1 MAFNIGLEEVTALLL
16 CLLAVTARGA
26 GDRPIILDGATDP
39 YASEFVFFAT
49 DYGIYTFNRNSET
62 WSRITTASGLPS
74 NHALALG
81 LDAGVL
87 WVATDSGL
95 ASADVRVG
103 DWQTYDLPGTTRALA
118 FDDRYVWAG
127 GDSGLARFDKFSE
140 TWMHRGDSPVFDLF
154 AEKDRLWIAAATAVL
169 CYDPKFDRI
178 DEMPAPA
185 DSYIRII
192 NTTGRIWFAGR
203 TRFAGFRKDAAAWTE
218 YSTIRVGDFSV
229 LGDSVLFAVDGK
241 PLLYDPGSD
250 RWDLL
255 LLMGLPPRVS
265 DAFVTGSEM
274 LFATDEGLFAY
285 GTKEDTRQVWTKSN
299 GLVTDTLIRVFADQR
314 FIYAVGAGGI
324 QYYDRQHER
333 WMHEAFTPARA
344 RKTRL
349 AFIDDAGAHLGLV
362 PDTDIRLSGRA
373 SYSESR
379 TLTGSTALRTDIEN
393 IGLNLAAQH
402 KSGRTL
408 SGFYD
413 DSDPD
418 QVAYGLGYRGIG
430 NDLLHRANAGKLKS
444 EYSEFDLI
452 PQFSTLGANARLKRG
467 TQGLDVQAGRIE
479 SALRSEFFSGRSVDK
494 EVKLLDVNYAKG
506 VFFRLPSAFVPG
518 PRPLT
523 PDPYPWDTVF
533 ADDRNPATNTART
546 RLGYTVGGITG
557 DFDPLVR
564 GTDYFLDR
572 QAGVVHFLAARKPGD
587 VLVFVTD
594 AGAQVLQS
602 ESVTGNA
609 LKNTYFFGPDI
620 TPGSFE
626 LVITDTA
633 GNVHALS
640 DFGVDDDR
648 DGKVDP
654 EFINHDL
661 GFLSFPSPLV
671 PDSLSASFYSLRATY
686 RSQSNFYSL
695 AYKPIVKN
703 SETVIVDGAPM
714 TRGSEYVMDYTS
726 GILLFLKKDA
736 VTDFSQID
744 VQYSSVERPK
754 TWATKDM
761 LFSGQPTIALGQNV
775 MLAPGFTRVEDEN
788 IIHLS
793 GAVTSSQPATLSPL
807 ASRLSPLTFR
817 FLPQVALNTDKA
829 LAQDYAL
836 SGNYRIFSAAARY
849 QGFSNGYND
858 FGAADRRYGLL
869 RHSAAVSAGIEPLKQ
884 LRLDGT
890 FQRDY
895 LADSLLPNSSLLT
908 ANYVSGKLSYL
919 NPKYPNGALLVAQDR
934 LPDGNKLRA
943 KLNAGYEFSLLKS
956 KLKLNGI
963 VQNTTLDHLT
973 TGPLDHSLE
982 YIAEATFALPFPVQ
996 GSVRFRNNGLSS
1008 DDAKTRDEDELRGQL
1023 NVDVVP
1029 GLFYT
1034 GSYNLQSTASP
1045 LGAGQDAALE
1055 SYFYNNLQVAP
1066 GRWWSRLS
1074 VVNFSVGTG
1083 SNFDEYCRNLDS
1095 AYTPPFLLFQPIDN
1109 RQSSFAISSAHDLR
1123 TLYGTV
1129 QVQPFSGLTLRA
1141 KRSVSNSGTAYYGL
1155 PELKPSTEDELR
1167 AEYEPARLGMFT
1179 AFFNRRI
1186 AAGLPKTTRRNV
1198 YFEWNMPWSELL
1210 RTRLTTTYGFDEE
1223 YYGAATILYPQS
1235 ITPNVE
1241 ALFRFNARSYATAGF
1256 GVACE
1261 QRTYSFSNSGWA
1273 PDPWKIS
1280 LRPAA
1285 GFNVN
1290 LLKFLYVQFN
1300 YQSNFVLSGTATH
1313 TLSTRITG
1321 QF

>member
-1 MAFNIGLEEVTALLL
+1 MTALLL
-16 CLLAVTARGA
+16 CLFAVTARGA

-62 WSRITTASGLPS
+62 WSRITTAGGLPS

-81 LDAGVL
+81 LDEGVL

-127 GDSGLARFDKFSE
+127 GDSGLERFDKFSE
-140 TWMHRGDSPVFDLF
+140 TWMHRGDSPVFDLL
-154 AEKDRLWIAAATAVL
+154 AEKDRLWIAAAGGVL
-169 CYDPKFDRI
+169 SYDPKFDRI
-178 DEMPAPA
+178 DQMPAPA
-185 DSYIRII
+185 DSYVRII
-192 NTTGRIWFAGR
+192 NTPGRIWFAGR
-203 TRFAGFRKDAAAWTE
+203 ARCAGFRKDAASWTE

-241 PLLYDPGSD
+241 PFLYDPGSD

-255 LLMGLPPRVS
+255 LLMGLPPHVS
-265 DAFVTGSEM
+265 DVFVTGSEM
-274 LFATDEGLFAY
+274 LFAADEGLYVY
-285 GTKEDTRQVWTKSN
+285 GTKDDTRQVWTKSN

-314 FIYAVGAGGI
+314 FIYAVGAGGV

-333 WMHEAFTPARA
+333 WMHEAFTPVRA
-344 RKTRL
+344 RKARL
-349 AFIDDAGAHLGLV
+349 AFIDDAGAHVGLV
-362 PDTDIRLSGRA
+362 PETDMRVSGRA
-373 SYSESR
+373 FYSESR

-418 QVAYGLGYRGIG
+418 QVAYGLGYRGLG
-430 NDLLHRANAGKLKS
+430 NDLLHRANAGTLKS

-467 TQGLDVQAGRIE
+467 AHGLDLQAGRIE

-494 EVKLLDVNYAKG
+494 EVKLLDINYAHC
-506 VFFRLPSAFVPG
+506 VFYRIPSAFVPG

-523 PDPYPWDTVF
+523 PDPYPWDTIF

-546 RLGYTVGGITG
+546 RAGFTVGGISG

-587 VLVFVTD
+587 MLVLMTD
-594 AGAQVLQS
+594 QGAQVLQS

-609 LKNTYFFGPDI
+609 LKNTYSFGPDI

-633 GNVHALS
+633 GIVHALS
-640 DFGVDDDR
+640 DFGIDDDR

-661 GFLSFPSPLV
+661 GFLTFPAPLV
-671 PDSLSASFYSLRATY
+671 PDSLSTSFYSLRADY

-744 VQYSSVERPK
+744 VRYSSVERPK
-754 TWATKDM
+754 TWAAKDM
-761 LFSGQPTIALGQNV
+761 LFSGQPTIALGRNV

-788 IIHLS
+788 VIHLS
-793 GAVTSSQPATLSPL
+793 GSFANSQP

-817 FLPQVALNTDKA
+817 FVPQVAINTDKA

-849 QGFSNGYND
+849 RGFASGFDD
-858 FGAADRRYGLL
+858 FGAADRRYGPL
-869 RHSAAVSAGIEPLKQ
+869 RHSAAVSAGIEPLKAF
-884 LRLDGT
+884 RLDGT
-890 FQRDY
+890 FQREY
-895 LADSLLPNSSLLT
+895 LADTASANSSLLT
-908 ANYVSGKLSYL
+908 ANYLSGKLSYL
-919 NPKYPNGALLVAQDR
+919 NPKYPNGSLLVAQDR

-943 KLNAGYEFSLLKS
+943 KVNAGYDFTVLRS

-963 VQNTTLDHLT
+963 VQNTTLNHLT
-973 TGPLDHSLE
+973 TGPLDLLTAGPLDHSLE

-1008 DDAKTRDEDELRGQL
+1008 DGAKTRREDELRGQL

-1034 GSYNLQSTASP
+1034 GSYNLSTLASR
-1045 LGAGQDAALE
+1045 LSTLAQDLALE

-1095 AYTPPFLLFQPIDN
+1095 AYTPPLFRVSPLDISN
-1109 RQSSFAISSAHDLR
+1109 SSLVISSANDLR

-1141 KRSVSNSGTAYYGL
+1141 RRTVSNSGTAYYGL

-1186 AAGLPKTTRRNV
+1186 AEGLPKTTRRNV
-1198 YFEWNMPWSELL
+1198 YVEWNMPWSELL

-1223 YYGAATILYPQS
+1223 YYGAATTLRPQS

-1256 GVACE
+1256 GVAGE
-1261 QRTYSFSNSGWA
+1261 QRTYSFSSSGWT

-1313 TLSTRITG
+1313 TFSTRITG